1 MTSIKVV
8 TASSK
13 ITLPS
18 PAFVQD
24 LRFVTFELQPAFFG
38 MTEVGSRRD
47 EIGQVF
53 RGSGYE
59 PVFFDHREV
68 FLAYH
73 EQVGV
78 RLVSADEKEAH
89 GRGGDF
95 PSRSL
100 CWAELELDGMRIRAH
115 VAHWLAH
122 LNDSPARLA
131 GHNAMTAL
139 AVRQMREPGVDVAV
153 LLGDANEAD
162 RPGTRE
168 DKLLGNMATQFRA
181 GGVSTI
187 YDEAGRH
194 PSTFGRRPPIDMI
207 AFRSSG
213 PRIDVDRISVHNVR
227 SDHHFVETV
236 LRVSPE

>member
-13 ITLPS
+13 FTLPS
-18 PAFVQD
+18 PAFIQD
-24 LRFVTFELQPAFFG
+24 LRFVTFELEPLFFG
-38 MTEVGSRRD
+38 MTEVGSRRG
-47 EIGQVF
+47 EIRQVF
-53 RGSGYE
+53 RESGYK

-73 EQVGV
+73 HRAGV
-78 RLVSADEKEAH
+78 RLVSASEKQAH
-89 GRGGDF
+89 GPGEDF
-95 PSRSL
+95 PARSL
-100 CWAELELDGMRIRAH
+100 CWAELDHEGMHLRVH

-139 AVRQMREPGVDVAV
+139 AVQQMREPGADIAV

-168 DKLLGNMATQFRA
+168 DKLLGNMATQFNG

-207 AFRSSG
+207 AFRSEEH
-213 PRIDVDRISVHNVR
+213 RIGVDRISVHNVR
-227 SDHHFVETV
+227 SDHHFVEAV
-236 LRVSPE
+236 LQVD

>member
-1 MTSIKVV
+1 MTNMKVV

-18 PAFVQD
+18 SAFIQD
-24 LRFVTFELQPAFFG
+24 LRFVTSELQPLFFG

-47 EIGQVF
+47 EIKQVF

-59 PVFFDHREV
+59 PVFFDHRDV

-73 EQVGV
+73 HRAGV
-78 RLVSADEKEAH
+78 RLVSASEKEAH
-89 GRGGDF
+89 GPGRGF
-95 PSRSL
+95 PARSL
-100 CWAELELDGMRIRAH
+100 CWAELDHEGLRLKAH

-122 LNDSPARLA
+122 LNDSPARVV

-139 AVRQMREPGVDVAV
+139 AVQQMREPGVDIAV

-168 DKLLGNMATQFRA
+168 DKLLGNMATQFRV

-207 AFRSSG
+207 AFRSADH
-213 PRIDVDRISVHNVR
+213 RIGVDRISVHNVR

-236 LRVSPE
+236 LQVD

>member
-1 MTSIKVV
+1 MTKLKVV
-8 TASSK
+8 TAASK

-18 PAFVQD
+18 ASFVED
-24 LRFVTFELQPAFFG
+24 LGFVAFELEPLFFG
-38 MTEVGSRRD
+38 MTEVGPRRPD
-47 EIGQVF
+47 INQVF
-53 RGSGYE
+53 TGSDYE

-68 FLAYH
+68 FVAFNRGAGVQLLDASE
-73 EQVGV
+73 EQ
-78 RLVSADEKEAH
+78 AH
-89 GRGGDF
+89 GPGPGF
-95 PSRSL
+95 PARSL
-100 CWAELELDGMRIRAH
+100 CWAELEHEGLRYRVH

-139 AVRQMREPGVDVAV
+139 AVRQMQAPGVDVAL

-181 GGVSTI
+181 GGVRTI

-194 PSTFGRRPPIDMI
+194 PATFGRRPPIDMI
-207 AFRSSG
+207 AFRS
-213 PRIDVDRISVHNVR
+213 PDHRIDVDRISVHNVR

-236 LRVSPE
+236 LDVD